1 MLTKSFWRLNW
12 RKLALVLVVLS
23 PLLFI
28 LWANGLFSPSLLR
41 VENRGSSDLQDLT
54 LIFPSG
60 VVEFGDVPA
69 GQISGYRLVFGG
81 VYDYAAYEIIADGK
95 RISQPVIDWV
105 GEVPLLPGS
114 YIYVV
119 SWDKDKTRINYP
131 WINLLEIR

>member
-23 PLLFI
+23 PLPFI

-41 VENRGSSDLQDLT
+41 VENKGSSDLQDLT

-60 VVEFGDVPA
+60 AVEFGDVPA

-81 VYDYAAYEIIADGK
+81 VYQNAAYELTADGK
-95 RISQPVIDWV
+95 RISQPVIDWM
-105 GEVPLLPGS
+105 GDVPLLPGS
-114 YIYVV
+114 YIYVI
-119 SWDKDKTRINYP
+119 SWDKTRIYYP